1 MTAEKSKW
9 SPEPPGGDLSPLIL
23 REKPEKP
30 SEYASTDTPREVFT
44 PSPSPGI
51 PSVQLDGTS
60 SKGRSRA
67 RAQQPLN
74 PILPAFSLA
83 GTALSKHSATPRV
96 TSQPPPSPSSP
107 ICKPA
112 AIPWAQQELQG
123 APGCW
128 KNCWFAQE
136 WPQGCW
142 NNPACSSSCVPASP
156 ALPPAAK
163 SHTQGCDTNCATS
176 AALRAGGRQELQE
189 GLGGALQLLQDF
201 PSSPRSW
208 DHTGQRAGN
217 GDFSHHGTGR
227 EFTPRSG
234 RG

>member
-67 RAQQPLN
+67 RAQQSLN

-96 TSQPPPSPSSP
+96 TSQPPPIP
-107 ICKPA
+107 IQPH
-112 AIPWAQQELQG
+112 LQTCSHSLGTAG
-123 APGCW
+123 APG
-128 KNCWFAQE
+128 
-136 WPQGCW
+136 
-142 NNPACSSSCVPASP
+142 SSWVLEKLLVCPGMATRMLEQSSLQLQLCPS
-156 ALPPAAK
+156 LPG
-163 SHTQGCDTNCATS
+163 SATS
-176 AALRAGGRQELQE
+176 CQEPHS
-189 GLGGALQLLQDF
+189 GL
-201 PSSPRSW
+201 
-208 DHTGQRAGN
+208 
-217 GDFSHHGTGR
+217 
-227 EFTPRSG
+227 
-234 RG
+234 